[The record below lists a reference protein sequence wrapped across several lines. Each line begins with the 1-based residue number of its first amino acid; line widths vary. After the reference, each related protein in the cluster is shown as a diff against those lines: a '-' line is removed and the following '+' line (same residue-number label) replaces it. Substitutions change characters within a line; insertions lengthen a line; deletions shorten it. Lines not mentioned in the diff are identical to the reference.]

1 MRERASDKVPEVT
14 IGIRTMRPFGFN
26 QYRTLILR
34 SAEKFVDAVITVVQ
48 YPDDCDI
55 AVCEQGTTYD
65 SCPDV
70 PSIRISHQEARDAY
84 ALSMRV
90 RREIKDFLAAR
101 DEGKEAY

>member
-1 MRERASDKVPEVT
+1 MRERQSDKVPHVT

-26 QYRTLILR
+26 QFRTTILR
-34 SAEKFVDAVITVVQ
+34 STEKFVEAMIDVVQ

-55 AVCEQGTTYD
+55 AVCEQGTVYD

-70 PSIRISHQEARDAY
+70 FTIRISHQEARDAY

-90 RREIKDFLAAR
+90 RREIKNYLAEQDGAG
-101 DEGKEAY
+101 ESY